1 MIGHVEG
8 PEGADDFRNDDLL
21 VSLMRPGGETLLAPP
36 GSFVRI
42 RRDAARRRRVRAAVG
57 GGLVV
62 AAAVAIALPTYLI
75 GIPTTHPPAAP
86 PLVPPAATPT
96 APPDPRPDSP
106 TPDASAA
113 PRTTKPTSDVTA
125 TFPSRGPVPTSKAA
139 SSVPSASGTTR

>member
-1 MIGHVEG
+1 LIGHVEG

-62 AAAVAIALPTYLI
+62 AAAVAVALPTYLV

-96 APPDPRPDSP
+96 APPDPRPGSP

-113 PRTTKPTSDVTA
+113 PRTTKPASDPA
-125 TFPSRGPVPTSKAA
+125 ASIKGQVPTALSTSV
-139 SSVPSASGTTR
+139 SSVPSATPTTR